1 MTQITRW
8 AELLDYPLG
17 TVFVDNMGDT
27 QMLDRIAPYGM
38 PFLVSPETRSMPAD
52 KVFAA
57 YGPLELVYV
66 PNEWGME

>member
-8 AELLDYPLG
+8 GELLDYPLG

-27 QMLDRIAPYGM
+27 QMFDRITPYGM

-52 KVFAA
+52 KVIAA
-57 YGPLELVYV
+57 YGPLELIYV
-66 PNEWGME
+66 PTERGLW